1 MKKILLVFLVFIVLI
16 GCKTGNNAS
25 LAYTPIRY
33 EEAVLEMIE
42 KDGELTEED
51 FRDLSNYVRVLHNCG
66 IVPYSRIECV
76 EEVKVIEHGSFYRI
90 KCSCDTQL
98 FSIDAARATNV
109 RPHVYIWMLTENDE
123 DGFLYYFLGHHCRLT
138 NSKET
143 RQNSLAVLQE
153 HCSFT
158 EDEAFGLMREI
169 DMIFDVERIYFY
181 DIASI
186 EQVKRERDIIS
197 LSLTSNFGTHYDI
210 VISTVNRPIILS
222 ITDSDGQV
230 LYESEE
236 R

>member
-1 MKKILLVFLVFIVLI
+1 MKKLVFLLAILFVFA
-16 GCKTGNNAS
+16 GCNGKSGTP
-25 LAYTPIRY
+25 LAYQPILY
-33 EEAVLEMIE
+33 KEAVVEFIE
-42 KDGELTEED
+42 KDDLLCEEV
-51 FRDLSNYVRVLHNCG
+51 FQDLSNCVRVLHNCG

-169 DMIFDVERIYFY
+169 DMIFDVERIDFY

-210 VISTVNRPIILS
+210 VISTINRPIIFS